1 MTRALRVLAAIVA
14 VVSCSNDN
22 HSSAPT
28 IATVDPATG
37 PALGGTTITMTGTGL
52 AAGAIVI
59 VGSNEASA
67 VQATGDTQLT
77 FTLPPGTQQDT
88 VDVTV
93 ADENGFATSPAAFT
107 YNPIPAAIA
116 IAPASAPAAGG
127 TTVTVMGRGFMSFN
141 AGVPTVT
148 IGGVPMTNVQVV
160 TDQMLTGV
168 TGAAPA
174 GAPVF
179 AEVDVQVSNANG
191 SATLPASFE
200 MTKQGLI
207 LISRSDQSLVFL
219 DPSTGNT
226 MPLSAV
232 GIRLHGCVLGP
243 DGTVYAVAR
252 DPSGMFALYTLDPLT
267 GNTTRIGYTTD
278 ATTRSTASRRSR
290 SPATPSTGLSTVR
303 AARNTFKRLA
313 SLDTNTGSATLI
325 GSAAITTTRGESIG
339 PHDAT
344 TVYYAETTSGT
355 LDTLSRSRRRREPL
369 VRRCPAGLGARV
381 HGFVQL
387 GTTLVLLEG
396 GTPAAIYSV
405 NTTTGVL
412 TPMGSS
418 ILQGIGMCSTPPSF

>member
-28 IATVDPATG
+28 IATVAPATG
-37 PALGGTTITMTGTGL
+37 PATGGTTVTMTGTGL

-59 VGSNEASA
+59 VGSSEASA

-93 ADENGFATSPAAFT
+93 ADENGFATSPGSFT

-116 IAPASAPAAGG
+116 ITPAAGPAAGG
-127 TTVTVMGRGFMSFN
+127 TTVTVTGRGFMSFN
-141 AGVPTVT
+141 AGASTVT
-148 IGGVPMTNVQVV
+148 IGGVPLTNVQVV
-160 TDQMLTGV
+160 SDQMLTGV

-179 AEVDVQVSNANG
+179 TQVDVQVSNANG

-200 MTKQGLI
+200 MTKQGLL
-207 LISRSDQSLVFL
+207 LISSSDQALVFF
-219 DPSTGNT
+219 DPSTGET
-226 MPLSAV
+226 VPLSIV
-232 GIRLHGCVLGP
+232 GLRLHGCVLGP

-278 ATTRSTASRRSR
+278 ATNAQYGISSIAFAGNTLYGFVDGPCCS
-290 SPATPSTGLSTVR
+290 
-303 AARNTFKRLA
+303 NTFKRLA

-339 PHDAT
+339 AHDAT

-355 LDTLSRSRRRREPL
+355 LDTLSLATSARTTGPTMSG
-369 VRRCPAGLGARV
+369 GLGARV

-396 GTPAAIYSV
+396 GTPSAIYSV

-418 ILQGIGMCSTPPSF
+418 ILQGTGVCSTPPSF